1 MSTLRINGED
11 RTFPEGIPATLAD
24 LLDRLN
30 ITGSAVVAELD
41 GTIVKRDAFATTA
54 LKAGQ
59 TVELIRFVGGG

>member
-1 MSTLRINGED
+1 MSTLRVNGEL
-11 RTFPEGIPATLAD
+11 REFPEGIPATLAD
-24 LLDRLN
+24 LLVQLN

-41 GTIVKRDAFATTA
+41 GAIVKRDVFDTTA

>member
-1 MSTLRINGED
+1 MSTLRVNGAVRE
-11 RTFPEGIPATLAD
+11 FPEGIPATLAD
-24 LLDRLN
+24 LLVQLN

-41 GTIVKRDAFATTA
+41 GTIVKRDVFDTTA